1 MARASEDVKYRG
13 RRRLNGSHGKVWFD
27 GELVFEIESFE
38 CTIEAQREDV
48 IIGNSVDSKITSL
61 KGEGTAKI
69 KNVINRNFRKLHE
82 AWSAGHDPRSVIT
95 GLLDDPDAVDGQKER
110 ISIDNVWF
118 NKLTPL
124 HFEKGKVVETDI
136 PFGFTPEDLQY
147 IESID

>member
-13 RRRLNGSHGKVWFD
+13 RRRWNGSHGKVWFD

-69 KNVINRNFRKLHE
+69 KNVINRNFRNYRPI
-82 AWSAGHDPRSVIT
+82 GRPGCT
-95 GLLDDPDAVDGQKER
+95 GRP
-110 ISIDNVWF
+110 
-118 NKLTPL
+118 
-124 HFEKGKVVETDI
+124 KGTYLY
-136 PFGFTPEDLQY
+136 G
-147 IESID
+147 